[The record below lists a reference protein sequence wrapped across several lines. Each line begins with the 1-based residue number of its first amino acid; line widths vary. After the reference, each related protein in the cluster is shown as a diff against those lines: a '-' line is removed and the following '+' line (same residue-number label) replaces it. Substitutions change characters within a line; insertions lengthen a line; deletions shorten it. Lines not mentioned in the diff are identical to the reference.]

1 MKYLLVGAL
10 LFFIDAAAFAQAVP
24 NPAAPTVGAK
34 KLVRVKPAAP
44 AGCKLVGT
52 VRGTKLWAGE
62 CVANDNRAAAT
73 ESETASPPS
82 APVAEVKQ

>member
-10 LFFIDAAAFAQAVP
+10 LFSIDAAAFAQAVP

-34 KLVRVKPAAP
+34 KLVQVKPAAP
-44 AGCKLVGT
+44 AGCKIVGT

-62 CVANDNRAAAT
+62 CVANDNRDAAT
-73 ESETASPPS
+73 ESAASPPS
-82 APVAEVKQ
+82 APVAEVKP